1 MRFARLVRTWCSRR
15 RTSRQVRQSQRADLV
30 KRAGSGVSAGQRG
43 RPDLVDL
50 LADPGIVGT
59 EKR

>member
-1 MRFARLVRTWCSRR
+1 MRFARLLRTCWSRLQIT
-15 RTSRQVRQSQRADLV
+15 RTARQSQRADLH
-30 KRAGSGVSAGQRG
+30 KRAGLRG
-43 RPDLVDL
+43 TADQVHRPDWVDL